1 MHFFFKCTFKGR
13 ILWLNL
19 ENGLLGVTQCT
30 GTLVDRA
37 IPRQSP
43 KAVGAVLGFS
53 SGDGDMRR
61 YLGTFL
67 ELELA
72 ELSQIWIQQV
82 KKSIVK
88 DDIVSGLDYGSS
100 TFQCKGIR

>member
-1 MHFFFKCTFKGR
+1 MVCWEQP
-13 ILWLNL
+13 L
-19 ENGLLGVTQCT
+19 CT
-30 GTLVDRA
+30 GILVERA

-43 KAVGAVLGFS
+43 KAVGAILGFS

-61 YLGTFL
+61 YLGIFL
-67 ELELA
+67 EPELA
-72 ELSQIWIQQV
+72 ELGKIWMQQV

-100 TFQCKGIR
+100 ALQCKRIRGSDLEE